1 MAKTYKELN
10 EGRYTTLHD
19 YTKLSVL
26 EKIYFSISPTTIVLR
41 RLLSLLDSYV
51 TEQKKNHLK
60 ILDVGCGGG
69 IKDLTLR
76 GEVYGLDISESSL
89 RQCQKIYKQA
99 KTVDLSKRY
108 PFPDNTFDIVFCS
121 EVYGHIAYKD
131 KDRFLDEVQRVL
143 KKGGFFV
150 FSCETDGDNWLTRYL
165 RKHNLYKKYWV
176 DFDGHIGLETPK
188 KTLERFRERFPQVN
202 YKVNNTYIFTID
214 ELITIFPSIASLFR
228 GTMSRR
234 LANLIIAPFYELS
247 LRLARLSSANNIC
260 VYGKK

>member
-1 MAKTYKELN
+1 MN
-10 EGRYTTLHD
+10 EKG
-19 YTKLSVL
+19 
-26 EKIYFSISPTTIVLR
+26 
-41 RLLSLLDSYV
+41 
-51 TEQKKNHLK
+51 KNPLK

-76 GEVYGLDISESSL
+76 GEVYGVDISESSIANAK
-89 RQCQKIYKQA
+89 KIYSQA
-99 KTVDLSKRY
+99 KVVDLSKRY

-131 KDRFLDEVQRVL
+131 KDHFLDEVQRVL

-165 RKHNLYKKYWV
+165 RKRNLYKKYWV
-176 DFDGHIGLETPK
+176 DFDGHIGLETPN
-188 KTLERFRERFPQVN
+188 KTLERFRKRFSQVN

-214 ELITIFPSIASLFR
+214 ELLTIFPLIATLFR
-228 GTMSRR
+228 SSMSRR
-234 LANLIIAPFYELS
+234 IANIIIAPFYELS
-247 LRLARLSSANNIC
+247 LRMARLSSANNIC